1 MPELDINGVILE
13 SHSDLREN
21 VTNKKRNI
29 MPQLLRSTT
38 ASRKKRVADKFTVKI
53 DNFRLSRI
61 NQTIIKLKGLDTGNK
76 NPSLGQENSHICV
89 GFD

>member
-13 SHSDLREN
+13 SHSDFREN

-61 NQTIIKLKGLDTGNK
+61 NQTIIELKGLDTGNK
-76 NPSLGQENSHICV
+76 KPKFGARKLSHLCRI
-89 GFD
+89 